1 MKINFTKKQYEDLIK
16 LVYLGNWFVN
26 SHRTNDVVGEY
37 EELEQYIFSYFED
50 FGMEQYIEYDKTID
64 EYFPTREFEADTEIE
79 DFKEEYDNYTFW
91 NELIH
96 RLARRDMIKKYGEAN
111 VLSMT
116 PDVLISKE
124 APFIEKYEDEFEMNG
139 IENLEIRDTSNIMLF
154 EVKGNA

>member
-26 SHRTNDVVGEY
+26 SHRTNDVVEY

-79 DFKEEYDNYTFW
+79 DLKKN
-91 NELIH
+91 
-96 RLARRDMIKKYGEAN
+96 MII
-111 VLSMT
+111 T
-116 PDVLISKE
+116 PSG
-124 APFIEKYEDEFEMNG
+124 MN
-139 IENLEIRDTSNIMLF
+139 
-154 EVKGNA
+154 